1 MSCAVILKITGVI
14 RRTVVTLSKSAED
27 TAVKIARETSNLTGS
42 AFTFLADNIAKYLNI
57 SQGLCY
63 RYFKSK
69 AEIFTATAEFY
80 AQQILIQIRQ
90 PFPENMKA
98 IDKFNI
104 TIKRLFQYII
114 KHGEFEANS
123 EVSALRADR
132 LDSISRQIIEVII
145 PIIKQGNEE
154 KIFNCYDIE
163 KTTKI
168 FIFGLV
174 HTFHEEMPK
183 QNIKNYIKSFLKYL
197 KINLVLILNIK
208 EPELLGEGWENI
220 L

>member
-1 MSCAVILKITGVI
+1 MSNSRVRIIKDPEERKQEIIEAALHLFSQKGYEHTTIQ
-14 RRTVVTLSKSAED
+14 D
-27 TAVKIARETSNLTGS
+27 
-42 AFTFLADNIAKYLNI
+42 IAKYLNI

-168 FIFGLV
+168 FIFG
-174 HTFHEEMPK
+174 
-183 QNIKNYIKSFLKYL
+183 FL
-197 KINLVLILNIK
+197 INVFKHSTIS
-208 EPELLGEGWENI
+208 
-220 L
+220 

>member
-1 MSCAVILKITGVI
+1 
-14 RRTVVTLSKSAED
+14 
-27 TAVKIARETSNLTGS
+27 
-42 AFTFLADNIAKYLNI
+42 
-57 SQGLCY
+57 
-63 RYFKSK
+63 
-69 AEIFTATAEFY
+69 
-80 AQQILIQIRQ
+80 
-90 PFPENMKA
+90 MKA

-154 KIFNCYDIE
+154 KIFNCHDIE

-183 QNIKNYIKSFLKYL
+183 QDIKNYIKSFLKYL

>member
-1 MSCAVILKITGVI
+1 MSNSRI
-14 RRTVVTLSKSAED
+14 RIIKEPEERKQEIIEAALHLFSQKGYEHTTIQD
-27 TAVKIARETSNLTGS
+27 
-42 AFTFLADNIAKYLNI
+42 IAKYLNI

-69 AEIFTATAEFY
+69 TEIFTATAEFY
-80 AQQILIQIRQ
+80 AQQVLQQIRQ
-90 PFPENMKA
+90 PFPDNMKA

-145 PIIKQGNEE
+145 PIIKQGNKEE
-154 KIFNCYDIE
+154 VFNCRDVE
-163 KTTKI
+163 MTTKI

-183 QNIKNYIKSFLKYL
+183 QNIKEYIKSFLDYL
-197 KINLVLILNIK
+197 KVNLILILNIK
-208 EPELLGEGWENI
+208 KPELLGKGWEKI

>member
-1 MSCAVILKITGVI
+1 MSNSRI
-14 RRTVVTLSKSAED
+14 RIIKDPEERKQEIIEAALHLFSQKGYEHTTIQD
-27 TAVKIARETSNLTGS
+27 
-42 AFTFLADNIAKYLNI
+42 IAKYLNI

-154 KIFNCYDIE
+154 KIFNCHDIE

-183 QNIKNYIKSFLKYL
+183 QDIKNYIKSFLKYL